1 MLSTSISLGLLGFF
15 IMVVEKGLTGTS
27 MFMRPIIVGA
37 LTGIVMGDIPTGVI
51 IGGTLEL
58 VFLGNV
64 SIGASLPPEFIT
76 GTVLATAFSIN
87 HGTGVENAV
96 TLGLPIATFMVMI
109 QNVIFVFIYPLVI
122 KAADKLADNGEADKL
137 GWLQFIT
144 GFFTRAMPI
153 GLVIGLS
160 YYFGSSAI
168 SSLLDMIPNFVK
180 DGMRISTGIMP
191 ALGFAILLR
200 MMLNKSVAVFYI
212 LGFILA
218 AYLKLPSL
226 AIAILGVI
234 IAIIIVSNRNQIK
247 TSTSTNSSYEEDDD
261 F

>member
-15 IMVVEKGLTGTS
+15 VMVIEKGLTGTS

-37 LTGIVMGDIPTGVI
+37 LTGLVMGDIPTGVI

-64 SIGASLPPEFIT
+64 SIGASLPPELIT
-76 GTVLATAFSIN
+76 GTVLATAFSIDQ
-87 HGTGVENAV
+87 GTGVENAV
-96 TLGLPIATFMVMI
+96 TLGLPIATLMVII
-109 QNVIFVFIYPLVI
+109 QNAIFVFVYPFII
-122 KAADKLADNGEADKL
+122 KIADKFADNAEADKL

-144 GFFTRAMPI
+144 GFFTRALPI
-153 GLVIGLS
+153 GLVIGFS

-168 SSLLDMIPNFVK
+168 TSLLNAIPDFVK
-180 DGMRISTGIMP
+180 DGMRISTGLMP

-200 MMLNKSVAVFYI
+200 MMINKMVAVFYV
-212 LGFILA
+212 LGFVLA

-226 AIAILGVI
+226 AISILGVI
-234 IAIIIVSNRNQIK
+234 LAIIIVTNRNK
-247 TSTSTNSSYEEDDD
+247 LSTDTVSYNSEEEDD